1 MEALGRLTL
10 SWIANAIALIV
21 VAVLFSGIDFDGA
34 GSLLLAAALFGVL
47 NTVVKPLLKLVTLPF
62 AVITLG
68 IVWYLVAMAMLALTA
83 LLVGGFHINGFWTL
97 VEATFVIWLVNLVL
111 DVVPGP
117 WRGTRRD

>member
-21 VAVLFSGIDFDGA
+21 VALLFSGIDFDGA

-68 IVWYLVAMAMLALTA
+68 LVWYLVAMAMLALTA

-97 VEATFVIWLVNLVL
+97 AEATFVIWLVNLVL

>member
-34 GSLLLAAALFGVL
+34 GSLLVAAALFGVL

-68 IVWYLVAMAMLALTA
+68 VVWYLVAMAMLALTA

>member
-1 MEALGRLTL
+1 VEALGRLTL

-34 GSLLLAAALFGVL
+34 GSLLVAAALFGVL

-68 IVWYLVAMAMLALTA
+68 VVWYLVAMAMLALTA

>member
-1 MEALGRLTL
+1 VEALGRLTL
-10 SWIANAIALIV
+10 SWFANAIALIV
-21 VAVLFSGIDFDGA
+21 VAVLFSGIDFDGV
-34 GSLLLAAALFGVL
+34 GSLLFAAALFGVL
-47 NTVVKPLLKLVTLPF
+47 NTIVKPLLKLVTLPV

-68 IVWYLVAMAMLALTA
+68 IVWYLIAMAMLALTA
-83 LLVGGFHINGFWTL
+83 LLIGGFHINGFWTL

>member
-1 MEALGRLTL
+1 VEALGRLTL
-10 SWIANAIALIV
+10 SWLANAIALV
-21 VAVLFSGIDFDGA
+21 VVGALFSGINFDGA

-47 NTVVKPLLKLVTLPF
+47 NTVVKPILKAITFPF
-62 AVITLG
+62 AIITLG

>member
-10 SWIANAIALIV
+10 SWIANAIALV
-21 VAVLFSGIDFDGA
+21 VVGALFSGINFDGVS
-34 GSLLLAAALFGVL
+34 SLLVAAALFGVL
-47 NTVVKPLLKLVTLPF
+47 NTILKPVLKAITFPF

-68 IVWYLVAMAMLALTA
+68 IVWYLVAMAMLGLTA
-83 LLVGGFHINGFWTL
+83 LLVGGFHINSFWSLVEGTL
-97 VEATFVIWLVNLVL
+97 VIWVVNVVL

>member
-1 MEALGRLTL
+1 VEALGRLTL

>member
-1 MEALGRLTL
+1 VEALGRLTL

-34 GSLLLAAALFGVL
+34 GSLLVAAALFGVL

-68 IVWYLVAMAMLALTA
+68 VVWYLVAMAMLALTA

-97 VEATFVIWLVNLVL
+97 VEATFVIWLVNVVL

>member
-10 SWIANAIALIV
+10 SWIANAIALV
-21 VAVLFSGIDFDGA
+21 VVGALFSGINFDGA
-34 GSLLLAAALFGVL
+34 GSLLVAAAVFGVL
-47 NTVVKPLLKLVTLPF
+47 NTILKPVLRAITFPF

-68 IVWYLVAMAMLALTA
+68 IVWYLVAMAMLGLTA
-83 LLVGGFHINGFWTL
+83 LLIGGFHIDSFWSL
-97 VEATFVIWLVNLVL
+97 VEGTFVIWLVNLVL

>member
-21 VAVLFSGIDFDGA
+21 VAALFTTIKFDGI
-34 GSLLLAAALFGVL
+34 GSLLAGAAIFGVL
-47 NTVVKPLLKLVTLPF
+47 NTIVKPILKAITFPF

-68 IVWYLVAMAMLALTA
+68 IVWYLVAMAMLGLTA
-83 LLVGGFHINGFWTL
+83 LFLGGFHIDGFWAL
-97 VEATFVIWLVNLVL
+97 VEGTFVIWLVNLVL